1 MWSLSP
7 ETTVYVHREP
17 VDFRWGLNGLV
28 AVIEHQL
35 KLELFTESC
44 FVFSNRRRD
53 KVKIVSWERNGF
65 WLCYKRLER
74 ERFIWPRA
82 DDAVLVLSM
91 EQLRWLLCGV
101 DLAALRGHEVLHYR
115 RAS

>member
-1 MWSLSP
+1 M
-7 ETTVYVHREP
+7 YVCVEP

-28 AVIEHQL
+28 ALIEHSL
-35 KLELFTESC
+35 RLDPFTGSC

-53 KVKIVSWERNGF
+53 KVKIVTWERNGF

-74 ERFIWPRA
+74 ERFVWPRA
-82 DDAVLVLSM
+82 ADAVLVLSM
-91 EQLRWLLCGV
+91 EQLGWLLSGI
-101 DLAALRGHEVLHYR
+101 DLAALRGHQVLHYR

>member
-1 MWSLSP
+1 M
-7 ETTVYVHREP
+7 
-17 VDFRWGLNGLV
+17 LNV
-28 AVIEHQL
+28 VR
-35 KLELFTESC
+35 F
-44 FVFSNRRRD
+44 RD

>member
-1 MWSLSP
+1 MC
-7 ETTVYVHREP
+7 VEP
-17 VDFRWGLNGLV
+17 VDFRCGLNGLV
-28 AVIEHQL
+28 ALIEHQL
-35 KLELFTESC
+35 KLELFTDWC

-65 WLCYKRLER
+65 WLSYKRLER
-74 ERFIWPRA
+74 ERFIWLGA
-82 DDAVLVLSM
+82 DDAVLVLSV
-91 EQLRWLLCGV
+91 EQLRWLLAGV